1 MRLDRIPDL
10 MLRCGLSA
18 GEAIAQA
25 KRETDERL
33 LPKVRK
39 RKNTTWT
46 PIDPL
51 RDKCLGHIISRNYDS
66 LEGRTAMP
74 NQASDL
80 AKMRNPILAPMKGD
94 KPLKH
99 IHGSDKPSFVGNLA
113 GQPWR
118 NPGEL
123 PKYKTATFEEPAEH
137 RGKPRTI
144 KYQIAV

>member
-1 MRLDRIPDL
+1 M
-10 MLRCGLSA
+10 S
-18 GEAIAQA
+18 
-25 KRETDERL
+25 
-33 LPKVRK
+33 
-39 RKNTTWT
+39 
-46 PIDPL
+46 
-51 RDKCLGHIISRNYDS
+51 
-66 LEGRTAMP
+66 

-80 AKMRNPILAPMKGD
+80 AKMRNPVLAPMKGD

-99 IHGSDKPSFVGNLA
+99 IHGTVKTTSTGDLT

-118 NPGEL
+118 NPDEL